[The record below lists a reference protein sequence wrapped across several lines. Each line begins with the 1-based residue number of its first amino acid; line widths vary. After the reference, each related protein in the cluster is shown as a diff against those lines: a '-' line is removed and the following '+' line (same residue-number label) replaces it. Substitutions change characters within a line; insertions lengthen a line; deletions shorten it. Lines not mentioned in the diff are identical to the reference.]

1 MVLCGAHT
9 LTRWWAKDTGEAPA
23 MDKYHR
29 DDTAFDNG
37 YFRLLLGGKIPQDSV
52 LLEDP
57 ELKMFAVEYARSQ
70 ALFFQDYAA
79 AHEQLSNLGTSLAR
93 EPGSRPSS
101 SRPSSTLAFNN
112 STWTT
117 TEYAVAAAVIVAGS
131 ALAAGWWLK
140 RRRRVPL
147 KLVK

>member
-1 MVLCGAHT
+1 M
-9 LTRWWAKDTGEAPA
+9 
-23 MDKYHR
+23 R
-29 DDTAFDNG
+29 DC
-37 YFRLLLGGKIPQDSV
+37 RLLLGGKIPQDSV

-79 AHEQLSNLGTSLAR
+79 AHEQLSNMGTCLAR

-101 SRPSSTLAFNN
+101 SRPSGPSAFDS

-117 TEYAVAAAVIVAGS
+117 AEVHIASPESNIQA
-131 ALAAGWWLK
+131 
-140 RRRRVPL
+140 
-147 KLVK
+147 